1 MEGRNTLRFTTRLG
15 FGLALCFFTL
25 TPLSASA
32 DSGVF
37 ASVTLDG
44 YSEPE
49 PLMDTLEEWGES
61 FDKGE
66 RQWLLNEFE
75 IGYRLEN
82 GLSIAAFQRGLA
94 STRINEQAAQY
105 YGRIERN
112 QPLTDASVPIELTV
126 SGFTGQGAR
135 FGYVHRRNRWSAS
148 AEVSVFETKYL
159 MDGGLSGTL
168 TTNAD
173 GSYHIAADVDYRYY
187 RDSLFNRPDIDRPT
201 GVGHAL
207 DLQLDYRVTDR
218 WQLSLQAE
226 DVWAAIEW
234 ERTPYTIAS
243 ANSQRQA
250 YDDEGFVS
258 FNPLFEG
265 TEGYRENYQQDIEPR
280 YRLSSKFQS
289 GDWSF
294 NTHLKHQFGTLM
306 PVLGIARRWRSS
318 TEWELSY
325 DLERRALGLGL
336 SHNRWVLEF
345 ATDALELE
353 NAQALYLTLNYN
365 DWDDY

>member
-1 MEGRNTLRFTTRLG
+1 MEGRSTFRFPVRLG
-15 FGLALCFFTL
+15 FGLALWLFTL
-25 TPLSASA
+25 APLPALA

-49 PLMDTLEEWGES
+49 PLIGTLDEWGES

-82 GLSIAAFQRGLA
+82 GLSIAAFQRGFA
-94 STRINEQAAQY
+94 STRINEQAAQR

-112 QPLTDASVPIELTV
+112 EPLADASVPVELSV

-135 FGYVHRRNRWSAS
+135 FGYVHRRDRWSAS

-173 GSYHIAADVDYRYY
+173 GSYHIAAEVDYRYY
-187 RDSLFNRPDIDRPT
+187 RDSLFNRPNIDRPT
-201 GVGHAL
+201 GFGHAL
-207 DLQLDYRVTDR
+207 DLKLGYQVTDR
-218 WQLSLQAE
+218 WQLSAQAE
-226 DVWAAIEW
+226 DLWAAIEW
-234 ERTPYTIAS
+234 DRAPYTLAS
-243 ANSQRQA
+243 ANSQRQT

-265 TEGYRENYQQDIEPR
+265 TEGYRENYQQDIDPR
-280 YRLSSKFQS
+280 YRLSSKFQH
-289 GDWSF
+289 GRWSF

-306 PVLGIARRWRSS
+306 PILGIARRWQPD

-325 DLERRALGLGL
+325 DLERRALGLGV
-336 SHNRWVLEF
+336 SHNRWVVEF
-345 ATDALELE
+345 ATDAFEPDS
-353 NAQALYLTLNYN
+353 AKALYVTLSYN
-365 DWDDY
+365 PR